1 MIIKEANNTKG
12 KTARHCVSPD
22 RCTHHNQEGLA
33 PLVNKL
39 KEAEFGQALNLCT
52 GNTGTVCARV
62 LSRFSRVHL
71 FANLWTMAYQAPG
84 TVEHVKWHDEDAVS
98 QIQNVKNSIR
108 QMTQFLQQNITR
120 ERKTLP
126 IGKSGSWL

>member
-22 RCTHHNQEGLA
+22 RCPHHNQEGLA

-39 KEAEFGQALNLCT
+39 KEAELGQALNLCT
-52 GNTGTVCARV
+52 GNTGTVCVRV

-71 FANLWTMAYQAPG
+71 FANLWLQGQWNMLNG
-84 TVEHVKWHDEDAVS
+84 MM
-98 QIQNVKNSIR
+98 R
-108 QMTQFLQQNITR
+108 TQSA
-120 ERKTLP
+120 
-126 IGKSGSWL
+126 KSKV